1 MIETPAAVLCAD
13 ALAENCDFFSVGT
26 NDLLQYTCALDRQN
40 QDLEPFV
47 DMHHP
52 ALLRSIQMAVEA
64 AHRHGIPVCICG
76 ELGADL
82 TMTEWFLRTGVD
94 SLSVNPGAVLPLREM
109 IRGLDL
115 SAGSG
120 PKT

>member
-1 MIETPAAVLCAD
+1 
-13 ALAENCDFFSVGT
+13 
-26 NDLLQYTCALDRQN
+26 
-40 QDLEPFV
+40 
-47 DMHHP
+47 
-52 ALLRSIQMAVEA
+52 
-64 AHRHGIPVCICG
+64 
-76 ELGADL
+76 
-82 TMTEWFLRTGVD
+82 MTEWFLRTGVD